1 MARNVHSKRSLT
13 ARTILLAED
22 NPDIAMALSWLLRA
36 RGHVVEVAYDGRA
49 ALAIA
54 KRFKPQFALLDLDL
68 PAMDGY
74 ELAKELRARLG
85 RSAPTLVAVTGF
97 GQRTDRK
104 RVRYAGF
111 HAHLVKPIDLDE
123 LLSILADGRV
133 LANGAGRAGR
143 GPPRPGRRG
152 PARSPPSPGTRR

>member
-1 MARNVHSKRSLT
+1 REAWSITAVRHFHCRAPLLNDAMVRSVSMARNVHSKRSLT

-74 ELAKELRARLG
+74 
-85 RSAPTLVAVTGF
+85 
-97 GQRTDRK
+97 
-104 RVRYAGF
+104 
-111 HAHLVKPIDLDE
+111 
-123 LLSILADGRV
+123 
-133 LANGAGRAGR
+133 
-143 GPPRPGRRG
+143 
-152 PARSPPSPGTRR
+152 